1 MIPHHELG
9 NEILTLSEY
18 DMCVEEGVLASPFKY
33 LIRDWRRAIVLSNEA
48 RTRQCHFSLHLSQF
62 CSSDHGGLVPFPD
75 GGGCV
80 EQGLT
85 LN

>member
-18 DMCVEEGVLASPFKY
+18 DMCVEEGVLASPSFKY
-33 LIRDWRRAIVLSNEA
+33 LIRDWRLAIVLSNEA

-62 CSSDHGGLVPFPD
+62 CLITVVLCHFQMVEDVSSKG
-75 GGGCV
+75 
-80 EQGLT
+80 
-85 LN
+85 